1 MKRTPPP
8 NQLTLD
14 DYLAQH
20 KWCKN
25 PRHIHRKDCR
35 CGRTPQDFSDLEEKI
50 MSVMHYQASGRIPV
64 SPVWISIQLLIDFN
78 IDLTERTIRNHM
90 HRMADSGKVARAGYR
105 AGYRLASIAN

>member
-1 MKRTPPP
+1 MKSAPP
-8 NQLTLD
+8 NQLSLD

-25 PRHIHRKDCR
+25 PRHMVHCKDCK

-50 MSVMHYQASGRIPV
+50 MRVMRYQASGR
-64 SPVWISIQLLIDFN
+64 SPVLPAWISIQLLIDFN

-90 HRMADSGKVARAGYR
+90 HRMADRGKVVRAGYR
-105 AGYRLASIAN
+105 AGYRLASMTN